1 MELEGSKL
9 KFHLKKKI
17 LLAKNSSFK
26 QGKKY
31 IRGTRVY

>member
-1 MELEGSKL
+1 MELECSKL
-9 KFHLKKKI
+9 EFHLKKN